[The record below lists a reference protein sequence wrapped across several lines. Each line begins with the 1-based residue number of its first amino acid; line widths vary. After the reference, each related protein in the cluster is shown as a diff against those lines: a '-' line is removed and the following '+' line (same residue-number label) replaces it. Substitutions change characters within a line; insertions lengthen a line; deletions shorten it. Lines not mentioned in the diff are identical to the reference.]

1 MNNLFK
7 NKKVMLSL
15 LTLALC
21 MPLASCVDRTSTS
34 TSNSSSNSEVSNT
47 PTQSSTIT
55 SSDDLAYLTDLSV
68 RDVVAE
74 NGVVAAANP
83 YAAKA
88 GIDVLKAG
96 GNAFEAAVAVSFA
109 LGVVEPHASGV
120 GGGGILVG
128 FNAKKGEFV
137 SYNFREFVP
146 AAGTAS
152 AFQKASAAMGATDAA
167 YSLEHG
173 VTASG
178 VPTQVAG
185 LLGIL
190 EEEASGNVTRQQV
203 MAPAID
209 YAENGVIITPELGNT
224 IKDNYDTINKEC
236 PEETYEVFDDGI
248 EPLKAG
254 DLLVQKNYANTL
266 KKISN
271 QGLDGFYKGDVAQAI
286 IDIQTKNG
294 GFITQADLDYAAA
307 EYPIKATPVRGTY
320 KGYDIVSSTTPSSGG
335 TILVESLNMLEHYSK
350 TNGDLATLGHNS
362 AEYIH
367 TVATAMQLAYGDKR
381 KYIADANFE
390 PVPLSGLLSKE
401 YAAARWDECYDPNT
415 AWLHKSSHA
424 YGGAT
429 VNGKKLADPKDYC
442 TEETLVVDNN
452 PLNEETSEHYSTT
465 AFSVCDKDGN
475 IVSITQT
482 INHFFGNSFIPAGTG
497 FFMNGQL
504 SSFSL
509 NTTSAAYVKP
519 FKQPVSHIMPTIILK
534 DGDPW
539 ATLGSPGSMRIP
551 SAVLLT
557 TLNLIDF
564 GMNIQE
570 AIEAPRFYSYAVSSN
585 DPVNTKGAINYDD
598 SEGVDRKWIEVE
610 FSSKEAQEGRI
621 TEEIVEALEAKNYY
635 VQCHDENDLYFG
647 GVHGITF
654 SAATGKMHGGADTRR
669 DGKALG
675 Y

>member
-1 MNNLFK
+1 M
-7 NKKVMLSL
+7 KKLLKKEKTLLSL
-15 LTLALC
+15 LTLAMC
-21 MPLASCVDRTSTS
+21 MPLAACGEDPITSTPES
-34 TSNSSSNSEVSNT
+34 TPEVEQTTPEVSAPEESLT
-47 PTQSSTIT
+47 PSESVVIDPTE
-55 SSDDLAYLTDLSV
+55 DLSYLMDLSV

-88 GIDVLKAG
+88 GLDILKAG

-109 LGVVEPHASGV
+109 LGVVEPHASGI

-128 FNAKKGEFV
+128 FNAEKGEFV

-146 AAGTAS
+146 AAGSAD
-152 AFQKASAAMGATDAA
+152 AFQKASTAAGQADPT

-173 VTASG
+173 ATASG
-178 VPTQVAG
+178 VPTQVVG
-185 LLGIL
+185 LLKIL
-190 EEEASGNVTRQQV
+190 EQESSKNVTRQQV
-203 MAPAID
+203 MAPAIN
-209 YAENGVIITPELGNT
+209 YAENGFIITPELGNT
-224 IKDNYDTINKEC
+224 ITDCYANITVC
-236 PEETYEVFDDGI
+236 PEETYEVFDDGL

-254 DLLVQKNYANTL
+254 DLLVQKDYANTL

-271 QGLDGFYKGDVAQAI
+271 QGVDGFYKGETAQAI
-286 IDIQTKNG
+286 IELQQKHG
-294 GFITQADLDYAAA
+294 GFITQEDLDYAV
-307 EYPIKATPVRGTY
+307 ENYPIKATPVQGNYR
-320 KGYDIVSSTTPSSGG
+320 GYDIVSSTTPSSGG
-335 TILVESLNMLEHYSK
+335 TILVEALNMLEHYGDISK
-350 TNGDLATLGHNS
+350 LEHNS

-367 TVATAMQLAYGDKR
+367 TVATALQLAYGDKR
-381 KYIADANFE
+381 KYIADTKFE
-390 PVPLSGLLSKE
+390 KVPLAGLLSKE
-401 YAAARWDECYDPNT
+401 YASARWDECYDPKSAFLN
-415 AWLHKSSHA
+415 KSSHA
-424 YGGAT
+424 YGGSSMSN
-429 VNGKKLADPKDYC
+429 VDPWDYC
-442 TEETLVVDNN
+442 PEDGIAVDIN
-452 PLNEETSEHYSTT
+452 PSNEETAEHYSTT

-482 INHFFGNSFIPAGTG
+482 INHFFGNSLIPAGTG

-509 NTTSAAYVKP
+509 TSTSAAYVKP

-534 DGDPW
+534 DGEPW

-557 TLNLIDF
+557 VLNLIDF

-570 AIEAPRFYSYAVSSN
+570 AIESPRFYSYAVSSN
-585 DPVNTKGAINYDD
+585 DQVNTGGKVIYDD
-598 SEGVDRKWIEVE
+598 TTGVNKKWIEVE
-610 FSSKEAQEGRI
+610 GAIPEDVCAQ
-621 TEEIVEALEAKNYY
+621 LEAKNYY
-635 VQCHDENDLYFG
+635 VQRHAGKIDLYFG

-654 SAATGKMHGGADTRR
+654 DAINGRMHGGADTRR

>member
-1 MNNLFK
+1 M
-7 NKKVMLSL
+7 KKFLNTQTILVSL
-15 LTLALC
+15 LA
-21 MPLASCVDRTSTS
+21 LASLVGCGQVDPTDTPSASLTD
-34 TSNSSSNSEVSNT
+34 TATNT
-47 PTQSSTIT
+47 PSSTEEYI
-55 SSDDLAYLTDLSV
+55 DFTDLSV
-68 RDVVAE
+68 RDAIGA

-96 GNAFEAAVAVSFA
+96 GNAFDAAVAVSFA

-128 FNAKKGEFV
+128 FNASKGEFV

-152 AFQKASAAMGATDAA
+152 NYTEAELDG
-167 YSLEHG
+167 G
-173 VTASG
+173 VKSSG

-190 EEEASGNVTRQQV
+190 EQEGNLTRQEV

-209 YAENGVIITPELGNT
+209 YAENGVIITPELAKT
-224 IKDNYDTINKEC
+224 ISDCYANIRVC

-248 EPLKAG
+248 EPLQAG
-254 DLLVQKNYANTL
+254 DLLVQTNYANTL

-271 QGLDGFYKGDVAQAI
+271 QGLDGFYKGDTANAILELQA
-286 IDIQTKNG
+286 KHG
-294 GFITQADLDYAAA
+294 GLITQADLDYAAA
-307 EYPIKATPVRGTY
+307 NYPVKATPVQGNYR
-320 KGYDIVSSTTPSSGG
+320 GYDIISSTTPSSGG
-335 TILVESLNMLEHYSK
+335 TILVEALNMLEHYGDISK
-350 TNGDLATLGHNS
+350 LTHNS

-367 TVATAMQLAYGDKR
+367 VVATALQLAYGDKR
-381 KYIADANFE
+381 QYIADRNFVD
-390 PVPLSGLLSKE
+390 VPLSGLLSKS
-401 YAAARWDECYDPNT
+401 YAADRWDEAFNPNSAYLGKYST
-415 AWLHKSSHA
+415 A
-424 YGGAT
+424 YGGSSGSN
-429 VNGKKLADPKDYC
+429 VNPWNYC
-442 TEETLVVDNN
+442 TDEASITADNVALSEEDG
-452 PLNEETSEHYSTT
+452 EHYSTT

-482 INHFFGNSFIPAGTG
+482 INHFFGNSLIPAGTG

-509 NTTSAAYVKP
+509 KTTSAAYVEP

-539 ATLGSPGSMRIP
+539 ATLGSPGSLRIP
-551 SAVLLT
+551 TAVLLT
-557 TLNLIDF
+557 VVNMIDF

-570 AIEAPRFYSYAVSSN
+570 AIEAPRFFSYAVGSSDGDSTN
-585 DPVNTKGAINYDD
+585 GAIEYGDN
-598 SEGVDRKWIEVE
+598 GVDKKWIEVE
-610 FSSKEAQEGRI
+610 GAISD
-621 TEEIVEALEAKNYY
+621 EICAELEKYKYY
-635 VQCHDENDLYFG
+635 VQHYTRDVDLYFG

-654 SAATGKMHGGADTRR
+654 DAATGLMHGGADIRR

>member
-1 MNNLFK
+1 MKKVFK

-21 MPLASCVDRTSTS
+21 MPLAACGGEQT
-34 TSNSSSNSEVSNT
+34 
-47 PTQSSTIT
+47 SSTPESVTPSDTVT
-55 SSDDLAYLTDLSV
+55 SEDLTYLTDLSV

-152 AFQKASAAMGATDAA
+152 AFQQASAAMGASDPT

-173 VTASG
+173 ATASG

-190 EEEASGNVTRQQV
+190 EEEASGKVTRNQV

-209 YAENGVIITPELGNT
+209 YAENGVIITPELGKT
-224 IKDNYDTINKEC
+224 IKDNYDTIMKEC
-236 PEETYEVFDDGI
+236 PEETAEVFDDGI
-248 EPLKAG
+248 EPLKEG
-254 DLLVQKNYANTL
+254 DLLVQTNYANTL
-266 KKISN
+266 KKIRD
-271 QGLDGFYKGDVAQAI
+271 QGLDGFYKGEVAQAI
-286 IDIQTKNG
+286 IDVQTKNG
-294 GFITQADLDYAAA
+294 GFITQEDLNYAV
-307 EYPIKATPVRGTY
+307 ENYPIKAEPVRGTY
-320 KGYDIVSSTTPSSGG
+320 RGYDIVSSTTPSSGG
-335 TILVESLNMLEHYSK
+335 TILVEALNMLEHYGDISK
-350 TNGDLATLGHNS
+350 LEHNS

-381 KYIADANFE
+381 KYIADTKFE
-390 PVPLSGLLSKE
+390 EVPLSGLLSKE
-401 YAAARWDECYDPNT
+401 YAAARWDDCYDPNT

-424 YGGAT
+424 YGGAS
-429 VNGKKLADPKDYC
+429 VDGKKLASPWDYC
-442 TEETLVVDNN
+442 TEEEIVTDNN
-452 PLNEETSEHYSTT
+452 PLNEDTSEHHSTT

-509 NTTSAAYVKP
+509 TSTSAAYVKP
-519 FKQPVSHIMPTIILK
+519 YKQPVSHIMPTIILK

-551 SAVLLT
+551 AAVLLT

-570 AIEAPRFYSYAVSSN
+570 AIETPRFYSYAVSSN
-585 DPVNTKGAINYDD
+585 DPASTGGAVSYDD
-598 SEGVDRKWIEVE
+598 SEGVDKKWIEVE
-610 FSSKEAQEGRI
+610 GAIPESVCAELA
-621 TEEIVEALEAKNYY
+621 AKNYY
-635 VQCHDENDLYFG
+635 VQRHAGNIHLYFG

-654 SAATGKMHGGADTRR
+654 DAIAGKMHGGADTRR

>member
-1 MNNLFK
+1 M
-7 NKKVMLSL
+7 KKLLRKEMILASL
-15 LTLALC
+15 LTLGCLVGC
-21 MPLASCVDRTSTS
+21 NNNTNNSSNESNPSEQTST
-34 TSNSSSNSEVSNT
+34 
-47 PTQSSTIT
+47 PT
-55 SSDDLAYLTDLSV
+55 DEYPNLTDLSV
-68 RDVVAE
+68 RDAKGT

-88 GIDVLKAG
+88 GIEVLKAG

-128 FNAKKGEFV
+128 FNADKGEFV

-146 AAGTAS
+146 AAG
-152 AFQKASAAMGATDAA
+152 KASEFTDATLDNGIR
-167 YSLEHG
+167 S
-173 VTASG
+173 SG

-190 EEEASGNVTRQQV
+190 EQEASGNVTREQV

-209 YAENGVIITPELGNT
+209 YAENGVEITPALAST
-224 IKDNYDTINKEC
+224 ISDCYANITVC
-236 PEETYEVFDDGI
+236 PDETYEVFDDGI
-248 EPLKAG
+248 EPLKEG

-266 KKISN
+266 KKICN
-271 QGLDGFYKGDVAQAI
+271 QGLDGFYKGETANAI
-286 IDIQTKNG
+286 LALQEEHDG
-294 GFITQADLDYAAA
+294 LITQADLDYAAA
-307 EYPIKATPVRGTY
+307 NYPVKATPVQGTY
-320 KGYDIVSSTTPSSGG
+320 RGYDIVSSTTPSSGG
-335 TILVESLNMLEHYSK
+335 TILVEALNMLEHY
-350 TNGDLATLGHNS
+350 GDIASLGHNS

-367 TVATAMQLAYGDKR
+367 VVGTALQLAYGDKR
-381 KYIADANFE
+381 QYIADANFVD
-390 PVPLSGLLSKE
+390 VPLSGLLSKE
-401 YAAARWDECYDPNT
+401 YAADRWDEAFNAESAYLGKYST
-415 AWLHKSSHA
+415 A
-424 YGGAT
+424 YGGSSGSN
-429 VNGKKLADPKDYC
+429 VNPWDYC
-442 TEETLVVDNN
+442 TEEETLTTEKLISEDY
-452 PLNEETSEHYSTT
+452 EEHYSTT

-482 INHFFGNSFIPAGTG
+482 INHFFGNSLIPAGTG
-497 FFMNGQL
+497 FFMNNQL

-509 NTTSAAYVKP
+509 KTSSAAYVEP

-551 SAVLLT
+551 TAVVLT
-557 TLNLIDF
+557 ILNLIDF

-570 AIEAPRFYSYAVSSN
+570 AIEAPRFYSYAVSNN
-585 DPVNTKGAINYDD
+585 DPVSTNGAVNYD
-598 SEGVDRKWIEVE
+598 SSTGVDRKWIEIE
-610 FSSKEAQEGRI
+610 GAISSEICAQLAE
-621 TEEIVEALEAKNYY
+621 KNYY
-635 VQCHDENDLYFG
+635 VQHYTKDIDLYFG

-654 SAATGKMHGGADTRR
+654 NALTGEMHGGADPRR

>member
-1 MNNLFK
+1 MKNLFK

-21 MPLASCVDRTSTS
+21 MPLASCGEE
-34 TSNSSSNSEVSNT
+34 SSSTPESDSVVPSESVDISGG
-47 PTQSSTIT
+47 TI
-55 SSDDLAYLTDLSV
+55 DFTDLTV
-68 RDVVAE
+68 RDAIGE

-96 GNAFEAAVAVSFA
+96 GNAFDAAVAVSFA

-128 FNAKKGEFV
+128 FNASKGEFV

-146 AAGTAS
+146 GAGTPS
-152 AFQKASAAMGATDAA
+152 AFTEETLDNGIKS
-167 YSLEHG
+167 
-173 VTASG
+173 SG

-185 LLGIL
+185 LLGVL
-190 EEEASGNVTRQQV
+190 EQEGSGEVTRQEV

-209 YAENGVIITPELGNT
+209 YAENGVIITPELANT
-224 IKDNYDTINKEC
+224 IKDCYANITVC
-236 PEETYEVFDDGI
+236 PEETLEVFDDGI

-254 DLLVQKNYANTL
+254 DLLIQTNYANTL
-266 KKISN
+266 KKIAN
-271 QGLDGFYKGDVAQAI
+271 QGKDGFYKGETAQAI
-286 IDIQTKNG
+286 LDLQVKHG
-294 GFITQADLDYAAA
+294 GLITQADLDKAA
-307 EYPIKATPVRGTY
+307 EEFPRKVTPVQGNY

-335 TILVESLNMLEHYSK
+335 TILIEALNMLEHYGDVSK
-350 TNGDLATLGHNS
+350 LEHNS
-362 AEYIH
+362 ADYIH
-367 TVATAMQLAYGDKR
+367 TVATALQLAYGDKR
-381 KYIADANFE
+381 KYIADTNFVD
-390 PVPLSGLLSKE
+390 VPLSGLLSKE
-401 YAAARWDECYDPNT
+401 YAADRWDECYDPDS
-415 AWLHKSSHA
+415 AFLHKSSHA
-424 YGGAT
+424 YGGSSMSN
-429 VNGKKLADPKDYC
+429 VDPWDYC
-442 TEETLVVDNN
+442 TEANVVVADNN
-452 PLNEETSEHYSTT
+452 PLNEEVGEHYSTT
-465 AFSVCDKDGN
+465 AFSVCDKNGN

-482 INHFFGNSFIPAGTG
+482 INHFFGNSLIPAGTG
-497 FFMNGQL
+497 FFMNNQL

-509 NTTSAAYVKP
+509 TTTSAAYVQP
-519 FKQPVSHIMPTIILK
+519 YKQPVSHIMPTIILK

-557 TLNLIDF
+557 VLNLIDF

-570 AIEAPRFYSYAVSSN
+570 AIEAPRFYSYAVSSEDGN
-585 DPVNTKGAINYDD
+585 NTGGAVIYDSD
-598 SEGVDRKWIEVE
+598 TGVDKKWIEVE
-610 FSSKEAQEGRI
+610 GAIPDSVCAELAS
-621 TEEIVEALEAKNYY
+621 KNYY
-635 VQCHDENDLYFG
+635 VQKHAEEIDLYFG

-654 SAATGKMHGGADTRR
+654 DAINGSMHGGADTRR

>member
-1 MNNLFK
+1 MKKLL
-7 NKKVMLSL
+7 NKELILVSL
-15 LTLALC
+15 MTFGCLVGC
-21 MPLASCVDRTSTS
+21 NDPVTSTPDES
-34 TSNSSSNSEVSNT
+34 STPVDTSNPSSSSEVVD
-47 PTQSSTIT
+47 SSI
-55 SSDDLAYLTDLSV
+55 DFTDLTV
-68 RDVVAE
+68 RDAIGE

-128 FNAKKGEFV
+128 FNASKGEFV

-146 AAGTAS
+146 AAGTAA
-152 AFQKASAAMGATDAA
+152 AFTAAGGDAA
-167 YSLEHG
+167 LDHG
-173 VTASG
+173 ATASG

-209 YAENGVIITPELGNT
+209 YAENGVIITPELGST
-224 IKDNYDTINKEC
+224 IKDCYASITVC
-236 PEETYEVFDDGI
+236 PDETYEVFDDGL

-254 DLLVQKNYANTL
+254 DTLVQKNYAKTL
-266 KKISN
+266 KKISE
-271 QGLDGFYKGDVAQAI
+271 QGLDGFYKGETAEAI
-286 IDIQTKNG
+286 LNLQLEHG

-307 EYPIKATPVRGTY
+307 NYPVKATPVQGNYR
-320 KGYDIVSSTTPSSGG
+320 GYDIISSTTPSSGG
-335 TILVESLNMLEHYSK
+335 TILVEALNMLEHY
-350 TNGDLATLGHNS
+350 GDLSKLEHNS

-367 TVATAMQLAYGDKR
+367 VVGTAMQLAYGDKR
-381 KYIADANFE
+381 QYIADRNFVD
-390 PVPLSGLLSKE
+390 VPLSGLLSKE
-401 YAAARWDECYDPNT
+401 YAADRWDEAYNPESAYLGKYST
-415 AWLHKSSHA
+415 A
-424 YGGAT
+424 YGGSSGSN
-429 VNGKKLADPKDYC
+429 VNPWDYC
-442 TEETLVVDNN
+442 TEEENITAEAVVVEDG
-452 PLNEETSEHYSTT
+452 EEHFSTT

-482 INHFFGNSFIPAGTG
+482 INHFFGNSLVPAGTG

-509 NTTSAAYVKP
+509 KTTSAAYVEP

-557 TLNLIDF
+557 VLNLIDF
-564 GMNIQE
+564 GMDIQT
-570 AIEAPRFYSYAVSSN
+570 AIETPRFFSYAVSNN
-585 DPVNTKGAINYDD
+585 DPTSTGGAVEYD
-598 SEGVDRKWIEVE
+598 SSTGVDKKWIEVE
-610 FSSKEAQEGRI
+610 GAIPDSVCAE
-621 TEEIVEALEAKNYY
+621 LEDYNYY
-635 VQCHDENDLYFG
+635 VQHYTEDIDLYFG

-654 SAATGKMHGGADTRR
+654 DAVNGKMHGGADTRR

>member
-1 MNNLFK
+1 MKKLLNKELLLATLLSFGCLVGCDNN
-7 NKKVMLSL
+7 
-15 LTLALC
+15 
-21 MPLASCVDRTSTS
+21 TSTP
-34 TSNSSSNSEVSNT
+34 EEQ
-47 PTQSSTIT
+47 P
-55 SSDDLAYLTDLSV
+55 SDEEQAVDILDLSV

-83 YAAKA
+83 YAAQA
-88 GIDVLKAG
+88 GLEVLKAG

-128 FNAKKGEFV
+128 FNAEKGEFV

-146 AAGTAS
+146 AAGTAA
-152 AFQKASAAMGATDAA
+152 AFTAAGGDAA
-167 YSLEHG
+167 LEHG
-173 VTASG
+173 ATSSG

-190 EEEASGNVTRQQV
+190 ERESSGNVTRQQV

-224 IKDNYDTINKEC
+224 IADCYASITVC
-236 PEETYEVFDDGI
+236 AEETYEVFDDGI

-254 DLLVQKNYANTL
+254 DTLIQTNYANTL

-271 QGLDGFYKGDVAQAI
+271 QGLDGFYKGDTANAI
-286 IDIQTKNG
+286 VELNEKYG

-307 EYPIKATPVRGTY
+307 NYPIVETPVQGNYR
-320 KGYDIVSSTTPSSGG
+320 GYDIVSATTPSSGG
-335 TILVESLNMLEHYSK
+335 TILIEALNMLEHY
-350 TNGDLATLGHNS
+350 GDISALEHNS

-367 TVATAMQLAYGDKR
+367 TVASALQFAYGDKR
-381 KYIADANFE
+381 QYIADRKFE
-390 PVPLSGLLSKE
+390 KVPLSGLLSKE
-401 YAAARWDECYDPNT
+401 YAADRWDEAFNPDSAYLGKYST
-415 AWLHKSSHA
+415 A
-424 YGGAT
+424 YGGSSGSN
-429 VNGKKLADPKDYC
+429 VNPWDYC
-442 TEETLVVDNN
+442 TEGEDLTADAGSTIIEDS
-452 PLNEETSEHYSTT
+452 EEHFSTT

-482 INHFFGNSFIPAGTG
+482 INHFFGNTLVPAGTG

-509 NTTSAAYVKP
+509 KTTSAAYVKP
-519 FKQPVSHIMPTIILK
+519 YKQPVSHIMPTIILK

-539 ATLGSPGSMRIP
+539 ATLGSPGSLRIP
-551 SAVLLT
+551 TAVLLT
-557 TLNLIDF
+557 VVNLIDF

-570 AIEAPRFYSYAVSSN
+570 AIEAPRFFSYAVSNN
-585 DPVNTKGAINYDD
+585 DPTDTGGKVSYGDD
-598 SEGVDRKWIEVE
+598 GVDKKWIEVE
-610 FSSKEAQEGRI
+610 GLISDAVCAEL
-621 TEEIVEALEAKNYY
+621 EEKNYY
-635 VQCHDENDLYFG
+635 VQHYTEDIDLYFG

-654 SAATGKMHGGADTRR
+654 DAVTGKMHGGADTRR

>member
-1 MNNLFK
+1 MKKVLK

-21 MPLASCVDRTSTS
+21 MPLAACGEEQT
-34 TSNSSSNSEVSNT
+34 
-47 PTQSSTIT
+47 SSTPESVTPSDTVT
-55 SSDDLAYLTDLSV
+55 SEDLSYLTDLSV

-128 FNAKKGEFV
+128 FNASKGEFV

-146 AAGTAS
+146 AAGNAA
-152 AFQKASAAMGATDAA
+152 AFQQASFNMGESDPT

-173 VTASG
+173 ATASG

-190 EEEASGNVTRQQV
+190 KEEASGNVTRSQV

-224 IKDNYDTINKEC
+224 IKDNYDTIMKES
-236 PEETYEVFDDGI
+236 PEEAAEVFDDGI
-248 EPLKAG
+248 EPLKEG
-254 DLLVQKNYANTL
+254 DLLVQTNYSNTL
-266 KKISN
+266 KKIRD
-271 QGLDGFYKGDVAQAI
+271 QGLDGFYKGEVAQAI
-286 IDIQTKNG
+286 LDVQTENG
-294 GFITQADLDYAAA
+294 GFITQADLDKAAA
-307 EYPIKATPVRGTY
+307 EYPIKATPVQGNY

-335 TILVESLNMLEHYSK
+335 TILIEALNMLEHYGDVSK
-350 TNGDLATLGHNS
+350 LEHNS

-381 KYIADANFE
+381 KYIADTKFE
-390 PVPLSGLLSKE
+390 EVPLSGLLSKQ
-401 YAAARWDECYDPNT
+401 YAADRWDECYDPNS
-415 AWLHKSSHA
+415 AFLYKSSHA
-424 YGGAT
+424 YGGSSISK
-429 VNGKKLADPKDYC
+429 VNPWDYC
-442 TEETLVVDNN
+442 TEANVVVADNN
-452 PLNEETSEHYSTT
+452 PLNEDTSEHYSTT

-509 NTTSAAYVKP
+509 TSTSAAYVKP
-519 FKQPVSHIMPTIILK
+519 YKQPVSHIMPTIILK

-557 TLNLIDF
+557 VLNLIDF

-585 DPVNTKGAINYDD
+585 DQANTNGAVIYDD
-598 SEGVDRKWIEVE
+598 AEGVDKKWIEVE
-610 FSSKEAQEGRI
+610 GAIPESVCAELA
-621 TEEIVEALEAKNYY
+621 TKNYY
-635 VQCHDENDLYFG
+635 VQRHADDISLYFG

-654 SAATGKMHGGADTRR
+654 DAIAGKMHGGADTRR

>member
-1 MNNLFK
+1 MKKLF
-7 NKKVMLSL
+7 NTRSV
-15 LTLALC
+15 
-21 MPLASCVDRTSTS
+21 LASLIALTCLAGCGKQPTAEPSV
-34 TSNSSSNSEVSNT
+34 E
-47 PTQSSTIT
+47 PTQQPSVQPTVEPT
-55 SSDDLAYLTDLSV
+55 SEPTLEPTVQPSDEYPGLTDLSV
-68 RDVVAE
+68 RDAYGE

-83 YAAKA
+83 YAARA
-88 GIDVLKAG
+88 GLEILKAG

-128 FNAKKGEFV
+128 FNASKGEFV

-146 AAGTAS
+146 ASGTAS
-152 AFQKASAAMGATDAA
+152 NYTDAELDNGIK
-167 YSLEHG
+167 S
-173 VTASG
+173 SG

-190 EEEASGNVTRQQV
+190 EQEASGHLTRQDV

-209 YAENGVIITPELGNT
+209 YAENGVIITPELAKT
-224 IKDNYDTINKEC
+224 ISDCYANITVC

-254 DLLVQKNYANTL
+254 DLLVQSNYANTL

-271 QGLDGFYKGDVAQAI
+271 QGLDGFYKGETAQAI
-286 IDIQTKNG
+286 LDLQEKHG
-294 GFITQADLDYAAA
+294 GLITQADLDYAATN
-307 EYPIKATPVRGTY
+307 YPVKADPVQGNYR
-320 KGYDIVSSTTPSSGG
+320 GYDIVSSTTPSSGG
-335 TILVESLNMLEHYSK
+335 TILIEALNMLEHYGDISK
-350 TNGDLATLGHNS
+350 LEHNS

-367 TVATAMQLAYGDKR
+367 VVATALQLAYGDKR
-381 KYIADANFE
+381 QYIADRNFVD
-390 PVPLSGLLSKE
+390 VPLSGLLSKQ
-401 YAAARWDECYDPNT
+401 YAADRWDEAFNPESAYLGKYST
-415 AWLHKSSHA
+415 A
-424 YGGAT
+424 YGGSSGSN
-429 VNGKKLADPKDYC
+429 VNPWDYC
-442 TEETLVVDNN
+442 KQEEAVSAENIV
-452 PLNEETSEHYSTT
+452 LNEDYDEHYSTT

-482 INHFFGNSFIPAGTG
+482 INHFFGNSLIPAGTG
-497 FFMNGQL
+497 FFMNNQL

-509 NTTSAAYVKP
+509 KTTSAAYVEP

-539 ATLGSPGSMRIP
+539 ATLGSPGSLRIP
-551 SAVLLT
+551 TAVLLT
-557 TLNLIDF
+557 VVNLIDF

-570 AIEAPRFYSYAVSSN
+570 AIETPRFFSYAVSNN
-585 DPVNTKGAINYDD
+585 DPDDTNGAIEYD
-598 SEGVDRKWIEVE
+598 SSTGVDKKWIEVE
-610 FSSKEAQEGRI
+610 GAISDEVCEQ
-621 TEEIVEALEAKNYY
+621 LEQYNYY
-635 VQCHDENDLYFG
+635 VQHYERDIDLYFG

-654 SAATGKMHGGADTRR
+654 DAITGMMHGGADTRR

>member
-1 MNNLFK
+1 MKKLLR

-21 MPLASCVDRTSTS
+21 MPLAACGEEQTSSTPESVTPSDTSTS
-34 TSNSSSNSEVSNT
+34 E
-47 PTQSSTIT
+47 
-55 SSDDLAYLTDLSV
+55 DLSYLTDLSV
-68 RDVVAE
+68 RDAIGE

-88 GIDVLKAG
+88 GIDILKAG

-146 AAGTAS
+146 AAGTAA
-152 AFQKASAAMGATDAA
+152 AFQQASTAMGSTDPT

-173 VTASG
+173 ATASG

-190 EEEASGNVTRQQV
+190 EEEGGNLTRQQV

-224 IKDNYDTINKEC
+224 IKDNYQTIMKES
-236 PEETYEVFDDGI
+236 PDEAYNVFDDGI

-254 DLLVQKNYANTL
+254 DLLIQTNYANTL

-286 IDIQTKNG
+286 LDVQTENG
-294 GFITQADLDYAAA
+294 GFITQEDLDRAASM
-307 EYPIKATPVRGTY
+307 YPIKATPVQGNYR
-320 KGYDIVSSTTPSSGG
+320 GYDIVSSTTPSSGG
-335 TILVESLNMLEHYSK
+335 TILVEALNMLEHYGDVSK
-350 TNGDLATLGHNS
+350 LEHNS

-367 TVATAMQLAYGDKR
+367 VVSTAMQLAYGDKR
-381 KYIADANFE
+381 KYIADTKFE
-390 PVPLSGLLSKE
+390 EVPLSGLLSKD
-401 YAAARWDECYDPNT
+401 YAADRWDECFDPDS
-415 AWLHKSSHA
+415 AFLHKSSHA
-424 YGGAT
+424 YGGSSISN
-429 VNGKKLADPKDYC
+429 VNPWDYC
-442 TEETLVVDNN
+442 TEENVVVADNN
-452 PLNEETSEHYSTT
+452 PLNEDTSEHYSTT

-482 INHFFGNSFIPAGTG
+482 INHFFGNSFIPKGTG

-509 NTTSAAYVKP
+509 TSTSAAYVKP
-519 FKQPVSHIMPTIILK
+519 YKQPVSHIMPTIILK

-557 TLNLIDF
+557 VLNLIDF
-564 GMNIQE
+564 GMDIQT
-570 AIEAPRFYSYAVSSN
+570 AIETPRFYSYAVSSN
-585 DPVNTKGAINYDD
+585 DPTNTGGAVIYDD
-598 SEGVDRKWIEVE
+598 SEGVDKKWIEVE
-610 FSSKEAQEGRI
+610 GAIPESVCDKL
-621 TEEIVEALEAKNYY
+621 EEKNYY
-635 VQCHDENDLYFG
+635 VQRHSDDISLYFG

-654 SAATGKMHGGADTRR
+654 DAIAGKMHGGADTRR